1 MCRENRPWTVPP
13 EISGTCICSARPA
26 HRYSCRLVPLPPEL
40 LPELE
45 PPDARSEGFLY
56 RRLAA
61 ALRSQIDRGVLRV
74 GDRLPSVRTVRRLH
88 NVSAATA
95 AGAYIVL
102 EREGYVEARE
112 RSGFYVARPA
122 TTEIPATLEPSYMPG
137 RVDVGELISAVLGS
151 ADERLI
157 PLGLSSLGPE
167 LLPTAQL
174 NRAVRRAMAREPL
187 HSASYGDVRGV
198 PDLRRQLARLLIH
211 SGVTCSMEDLIVTAG
226 GLEALNLA
234 LRTVTTPGDIIAV
247 ESPTYFGV
255 LQAIEALGL
264 RAVEVPSHPRSGV
277 DLALLERAIR
287 RHRAKAAIVMT
298 TCHNPLGCVMTDSAK
313 QELVTLVTRMGVA
326 LIEDD
331 VYGELAHGDT
341 RPRPAKAFDRRGH
354 VMLCSSV
361 SKSLAPGLRV
371 GWIVPGKYQRRTELV
386 KSVTSRITSALPQLG
401 LAGLLETGFYPRY
414 IRRLRQQVAGQVARY
429 AAAVEHVFPDGTRM
443 TRPAGGTVLWVQ
455 LPGRADGT
463 TLYHR
468 ALQKGISITPGEI
481 FSLGRRHRHFIRISC
496 AHPWSA
502 RIERG
507 ITELARLMKPERG

>member
-1 MCRENRPWTVPP
+1 VPFSP
-13 EISGTCICSARPA
+13 
-26 HRYSCRLVPLPPEL
+26 VL
-40 LPELE
+40 LGELE
-45 PPDARSEGFLY
+45 NMPRQLEHPSERFLY

-61 ALRSQIDRGVLRV
+61 ALRSPIDEGVLRV

-95 AGAYIVL
+95 MGAYIVL
-102 EREGYVEARE
+102 EREGYVEARV
-112 RSGFYVARPA
+112 RSGFYVARPSA
-122 TTEIPATLEPSYMPG
+122 AGIPATLEPSYTPL
-137 RVDVGELISAVLGS
+137 RVDVSELISAVLRN

-167 LLPTAQL
+167 LLPTARL
-174 NRAVRRAMAREPL
+174 NRAIRQAMAREPM
-187 HSASYGDVRGV
+187 HSASYGAVSGV
-198 PDLRRQLARLLIH
+198 PELRRQLARLLMN
-211 SGVTCSMEDLIVTAG
+211 SGLTCGADDLIITAG

-234 LRTVTTPGDIIAV
+234 LRTVTKPGDIVAV

-264 RAVEVPSHPRSGV
+264 RAVEVPSHPKDGV

-287 RHRAKAAIVMT
+287 RHRAKGAIVMT
-298 TCHNPLGCVMTDSAK
+298 TCHNPLGSVMTDSAK
-313 QELVTLVTRMGVA
+313 EALVTLVTRMGVA

-331 VYGELAHGDT
+331 VYGELAHSET

-371 GWIVPGKYQRRTELV
+371 GWIVPGRYQRQTELV

-401 LAGLLETGFYPRY
+401 LAALLETGFYPRY
-414 IRRLRQQVAGQVARY
+414 VRRLRQQVADQVARY
-429 AAAVEHVFPDGTRM
+429 AAAAENVFPVGTRI
-443 TRPAGGTVLWVQ
+443 TRPAGGTVLWLQ
-455 LPGRADGT
+455 LPGRIDGT

-468 ALQKGISITPGEI
+468 ALEKGISIMPGEI
-481 FSLGRRHRHFIRISC
+481 FSLGRRHRRFIRISC
-496 AHPWSA
+496 AHPWSP

-507 ITELARLMKPERG
+507 MTELARLARSNSRG